1 MTYVLNFLILQG
13 WTDKMSNDTANKD
26 TRNANTT
33 FKQFMFS
40 MLYVTICNIFV
51 NNGEYISKWHNFC
64 CFITIKYAYI
74 KLTYKAKF
82 LYESNTLVRTC
93 SH

>member
-1 MTYVLNFLILQG
+1 
-13 WTDKMSNDTANKD
+13 MSNDTANKD
-26 TRNANTT
+26 THNANTT

-64 CFITIKYAYI
+64 CFITIKYA
-74 KLTYKAKF
+74 
-82 LYESNTLVRTC
+82 
-93 SH
+93 